1 MKNKSFI
8 AKSMTFFDERTDFLK
23 SDKIGSMNFVA
34 KLLLSV
40 VLGIIGFL
48 SLGLW
53 VFIPIV
59 GTIVSIG
66 LCISA
71 VLGIQKI
78 WQPKKVEGEGEIFKY
93 SDRLNKEL

>member
-1 MKNKSFI
+1 MKKKSFI
-8 AKSMTFFDERTDFLK
+8 AKSMTFLDERTDFLK
-23 SDKIGSMNFVA
+23 SDKISSMNFFV
-34 KLLLSV
+34 KLLLSI

-59 GTIVSIG
+59 GIIISIG
-66 LCISA
+66 LCVSA

-78 WQPKKVEGEGEIFKY
+78 WQPRKIEGEGDTFKY
-93 SDRLNKEL
+93 SDRLNKE